1 MTCSQRPQSYWT
13 RVEYL
18 GLIVPMVNIL
28 HPGTGPVQS
37 VLFGKRWPTNL
48 DGSAIDLIPAVH
60 LTVIQSYTSYNWLM
74 VSLSLSFSL
83 FVLCAT
89 SFFLLRCFSYSAVFP
104 TPLHSLA
111 FDSKSQVVFIRRS
124 RLPIG
129 HDLPISAV
137 QDVAKR

>member
-89 SFFLLRCFSYSAVFP
+89 SFFLLRCFSYSASFVGFRLEV
-104 TPLHSLA
+104 TSCVHSEVTT
-111 FDSKSQVVFIRRS
+111 SHRS
-124 RLPIG
+124 RPTHLC
-129 HDLPISAV
+129 SS
-137 QDVAKR
+137 RCC